1 MTADIESMFLQVQV
15 PDEDRSAFR
24 FLWRKSTSE
33 PVKIL
38 EYQRHVFGA
47 RSSPTCANYALKRV
61 GVDNQDE
68 FPIAAKAIATNFYMD
83 DFIKSFQTPEEGVKI
98 FKQLQPLLAKH
109 GFELKKWICNNEQ
122 IQNVIPEELLSKSS
136 TKRIEVDPT
145 VEDPSV
151 LGLQWTVTD
160 DSLQV
165 CRGTKKEVTEPITQR
180 KVLSLV
186 SSVFDPL
193 GLFAPFNVEMR
204 RLLKSIWSK
213 CGQQWDEAID
223 AEAEA
228 KFLKWKEQL
237 PTVAETSIDRKYFRE
252 KASQVDLHVFADA
265 SEDTMCAVA
274 YFRSKQYDESQAELS
289 FIIGKCRVAPMRHM
303 SIPRLELQAAVMAV
317 RLKDQIVKEHETK
330 VNSCTFWSDSTTVIQ
345 WINSSHR
352 KQQVFVANRVA
363 EILDTTDVSQWK
375 HVSGVN
381 NPADIGTRLI
391 SIEELRQSEWFT
403 GPAWLQES
411 KEKWPKE
418 VPLVLASDDDVHPS
432 VFVSEATEPEP
443 EVDWNRFSNF
453 NRLVNSV
460 AYVLRFIKRVRST
473 SILLSVEEREYAKRT
488 IFKLVQQELFPNEFS
503 ALTKSQNISNSSKI
517 LQFTPFID
525 ANGLIRAKGRL
536 GKSDIDYDTK
546 HPILLHWKHPAV
558 ELFLRSEHRR
568 NFHEGTEY
576 VRNVVQQ
583 NYWILGIRNA
593 LRSIKVKCVVCRKGN
608 VQTIKPMMADL
619 PEERLETIRPFT
631 NVGVDYFGPF
641 IVKIGRRQEKRWCC
655 LFTCL
660 AIRAVHLEI
669 VPGLDSDSCLNAI
682 ARFIAR
688 RGKPKTILSDNG
700 TNFVGAERE
709 MREYLKDWNTE
720 NITQSLVQEGITW
733 RFNPPASPHFGGVW
747 ERLVRSCKK
756 AMYAVLGS
764 RSVTEDV
771 LSTTMC
777 LVEQIL
783 NGRPITPVSSDV
795 QDLEALTPNHFLLGY
810 NNVCLPCLPYASDF
824 VDHRKLFRQTQA
836 YADLIWNRF
845 RKEYV
850 PLLNNRSKWK
860 QESKRAIA
868 TGDLVWIIEDSDK
881 RGQYVLGRV
890 VDVRTGSDGVVRSA
904 SIQTKDGVYNRPA
917 VKLALVLEHD
927 YVFSEEENRAGD
939 VGASNQNLNF
949 NVKT

>member
-1 MTADIESMFLQVQV
+1 M
-15 PDEDRSAFR
+15 
-24 FLWRKSTSE
+24 
-33 PVKIL
+33 
-38 EYQRHVFGA
+38 
-47 RSSPTCANYALKRV
+47 
-61 GVDNQDE
+61 
-68 FPIAAKAIATNFYMD
+68 
-83 DFIKSFQTPEEGVKI
+83 
-98 FKQLQPLLAKH
+98 
-109 GFELKKWICNNEQ
+109 
-122 IQNVIPEELLSKSS
+122 
-136 TKRIEVDPT
+136 
-145 VEDPSV
+145 
-151 LGLQWTVTD
+151 
-160 DSLQV
+160 
-165 CRGTKKEVTEPITQR
+165 
-180 KVLSLV
+180 
-186 SSVFDPL
+186 
-193 GLFAPFNVEMR
+193 
-204 RLLKSIWSK
+204 
-213 CGQQWDEAID
+213 
-223 AEAEA
+223 
-228 KFLKWKEQL
+228 
-237 PTVAETSIDRKYFRE
+237 
-252 KASQVDLHVFADA
+252 
-265 SEDTMCAVA
+265 
-274 YFRSKQYDESQAELS
+274 
-289 FIIGKCRVAPMRHM
+289 
-303 SIPRLELQAAVMAV
+303 
-317 RLKDQIVKEHETK
+317 
-330 VNSCTFWSDSTTVIQ
+330 
-345 WINSSHR
+345 
-352 KQQVFVANRVA
+352 
-363 EILDTTDVSQWK
+363 
-375 HVSGVN
+375 
-381 NPADIGTRLI
+381 
-391 SIEELRQSEWFT
+391 
-403 GPAWLQES
+403 
-411 KEKWPKE
+411 
-418 VPLVLASDDDVHPS
+418 
-432 VFVSEATEPEP
+432 
-443 EVDWNRFSNF
+443 
-453 NRLVNSV
+453 
-460 AYVLRFIKRVRST
+460 RFIKRVRST

-488 IFKLVQQELFPNEFS
+488 IFKLVQQQLFPNEFS

-558 ELFLRSEHRR
+558 ELFLKSEHLR

-593 LRSIKVKCVVCRKGN
+593 LRSIKAKCVVCRKGN
-608 VQTIKPMMADL
+608 VQTIKPLMADL
-619 PEERLETIRPFT
+619 PEERLETNKPFN

-860 QESKRAIA
+860 QESRRAIT

-904 SIQTKDGVYNRPA
+904 SIQTKDGIYTRPA
-917 VKLALVLEHD
+917 VKLALVLEQD
-927 YVFSEEENRAGD
+927 GVFSQKENRAGD
-939 VGASNQNLNF
+939 VGAS
-949 NVKT
+949 